1 VIAPVEPAEPIM
13 PRTKEHPMNR
23 KNLSR
28 RFAKLILPVGLAIGI
43 SSVSA
48 ETVSAQGIIVKAP
61 FSFSA
66 GKQQFPAGTYQFTQA
81 SEWMLSIRN
90 VDGGGEKFFPV
101 TPGEKGPLGS
111 NGRVLFF
118 NTEEGKVLQTV
129 YVPGTDRT
137 AELAGYKTASLKKTK
152 SHMAT
157 SATSTSAETVALT
170 AQSAIAK

>member
-1 VIAPVEPAEPIM
+1 
-13 PRTKEHPMNR
+13 MNR